1 MAPTPSP
8 LLKKLHYKAGMRVA
22 LVGAPAGYV
31 ALMRGAPGVD
41 FAEKLSGAFD
51 FVHGFYSRK
60 ADLEKDVPK
69 LGRALKP
76 GALFWLSYP
85 KGGQLAT
92 DLHRHILA
100 AAVHPL
106 GFEVVSLVSI
116 DEVWSAMRC
125 RPAGEVGT
133 KRRPT

>member
-1 MAPTPSP
+1 MAPPPSP
-8 LLKKLHYKAGMRVA
+8 LLKKLQYKPGMRVG
-22 LVGAPAGYV
+22 LVGAPVGYV
-31 ALMRGAPGVD
+31 ALVRGAPGVD
-41 FAEKLSGAFD
+41 FAEKLTGAFD

-60 ADLEKDVPK
+60 ADLERDVPK

-92 DLHRHILA
+92 DLHRDILA
-100 AAVHPL
+100 AAVRPL
-106 GFEVVSLVSI
+106 GFEAVSLVSI

-125 RPAGEVGT
+125 RPVAEVRSKG
-133 KRRPT
+133 RPV